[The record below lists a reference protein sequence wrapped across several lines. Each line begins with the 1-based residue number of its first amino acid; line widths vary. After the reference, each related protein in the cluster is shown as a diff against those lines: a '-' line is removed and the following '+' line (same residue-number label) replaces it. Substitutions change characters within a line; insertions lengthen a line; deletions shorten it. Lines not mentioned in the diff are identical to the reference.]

1 MYVFQI
7 VTKTPVETF
16 WRNSLV
22 NFGNNVFIDFD
33 PQMYDQSDSMIQ
45 NASTPIVTTGAQ
57 STSKNLKQL
66 FLQEKERKFHKAV
79 TRIQMKISFEAHDF
93 YAADVFY

>member
-66 FLQEKERKFHKAV
+66 FLQEKKRKFHKAA
-79 TRIQMKISFEAHDF
+79 TRIQMKISFEAQDF